1 MTKTLILTVVLII
14 VFFLAGAIGLGHL
27 LHPQK
32 WIILG
37 FFVAYSFLFNRV
49 MEIGFREKN
58 KNFIQ
63 FYLATIALRL
73 ILSIIFIGIELFMGL
88 EQQELFVANFFVL
101 YLFYTVFEILNLNS
115 NLRRNSEK

>member
-1 MTKTLILTVVLII
+1 MAKTLILTGVLII
-14 VFFLAGAIGLGHL
+14 VFFLAGALGLTNL

-37 FFVAYSFLFNRV
+37 FFVSYSFLFNRV
-49 MEIGFREKN
+49 KELGFRDKK

-73 ILSIIFIGIELFMGL
+73 ILSIIFIGVELYLGIR
-88 EQQELFVANFFVL
+88 QQELFVANFFVL